1 MDIKLNTAIKDSDI
15 DLSKCESVKV
25 ENIKRKVKA
34 VMGKVE
40 ESDEH
45 YIELVN
51 TYIKF
56 YMRGIE
62 LMKIFSA
69 DFPEVYGD
77 INELLLAYKKKVYS
91 KTMFNSD
98 KSLNAKIFNEI
109 LEEFGDRL
117 EKEFK
122 YLSFASVIELQHD
135 MVAGWLAVIGMDENF
150 LMTDMVIFDAKP
162 DAVPY
167 RYRISY
173 KIGQICLILNICGG
187 SSCSFLKLQMI
198 SNALNDKKCEKEL
211 LEFCDDNNL
220 LFSSVIRFDP
230 AVNRVLGYA
239 LADGFIKQL
248 VKGTYKLTEKGKKFV
263 KKIKLDKEVMS
274 NEIEFLER
282 IGNRLSEEK
291 ISELMDRWRY
301 IDVGNSKIKNNYN
314 NR

>member
-1 MDIKLNTAIKDSDI
+1 MFISKITNDFECIK
-15 DLSKCESVKV
+15 
-25 ENIKRKVKA
+25 
-34 VMGKVE
+34 
-40 ESDEH
+40 
-45 YIELVN
+45 
-51 TYIKF
+51 
-56 YMRGIE
+56 
-62 LMKIFSA
+62 
-69 DFPEVYGD
+69 
-77 INELLLAYKKKVYS
+77 
-91 KTMFNSD
+91 
-98 KSLNAKIFNEI
+98 
-109 LEEFGDRL
+109 
-117 EKEFK
+117 
-122 YLSFASVIELQHD
+122 
-135 MVAGWLAVIGMDENF
+135 W
-150 LMTDMVIFDAKP
+150 
-162 DAVPY
+162 
-167 RYRISY
+167 
-173 KIGQICLILNICGG
+173 
-187 SSCSFLKLQMI
+187 
-198 SNALNDKKCEKEL
+198 KEL

>member
-1 MDIKLNTAIKDSDI
+1 MFI
-15 DLSKCESVKV
+15 SKIT
-25 ENIKRKVKA
+25 N
-34 VMGKVE
+34 
-40 ESDEH
+40 
-45 YIELVN
+45 
-51 TYIKF
+51 
-56 YMRGIE
+56 
-62 LMKIFSA
+62 
-69 DFPEVYGD
+69 DFEC
-77 INELLLAYKKKVYS
+77 I
-91 KTMFNSD
+91 
-98 KSLNAKIFNEI
+98 
-109 LEEFGDRL
+109 
-117 EKEFK
+117 
-122 YLSFASVIELQHD
+122 
-135 MVAGWLAVIGMDENF
+135 
-150 LMTDMVIFDAKP
+150 
-162 DAVPY
+162 
-167 RYRISY
+167 
-173 KIGQICLILNICGG
+173 
-187 SSCSFLKLQMI
+187 
-198 SNALNDKKCEKEL
+198 NDKKCEKEL